1 MELPDLEKG
10 LDHSVVTKRHKVR
23 LVLRTVFH
31 GLLMCHHATVN
42 VFGGFIFFKAIQH
55 ENQEIRT
62 MGSFAAAFGTNW
74 NFAFQS
80 VFLFLSLIYDVC
92 EWLSIQDGPRAK
104 KIAYWRDIVFTS
116 LVVPYTLFVSLMFW
130 TVYWIDRELVFPTV
144 YDSIVPWWFNHCV
157 HTNISIVVLV
167 ETLLQARRQPVNLKL
182 ELIITS
188 VVAVAYAIVYYAI
201 FFFANR
207 WLYNVFG
214 IMTWWQVCLYQL
226 LIWTSTYVFYYL
238 QFPVNRLFH
247 GSEPESEKT
256 VIERVETKE
265 PPMEK
270 GLEEPKIDS
279 TPVFEKKEN
288 GIAKNFEI
296 AAMQT
301 KQEEADGPF
310 SSDNWSLKYRS
321 LRDKFE
327 NSRL

>member
-1 MELPDLEKG
+1 M
-10 LDHSVVTKRHKVR
+10 
-23 LVLRTVFH
+23 
-31 GLLMCHHATVN
+31 
-42 VFGGFIFFKAIQH
+42 
-55 ENQEIRT
+55 
-62 MGSFAAAFGTNW
+62 
-74 NFAFQS
+74 
-80 VFLFLSLIYDVC
+80 
-92 EWLSIQDGPRAK
+92 
-104 KIAYWRDIVFTS
+104 
-116 LVVPYTLFVSLMFW
+116 
-130 TVYWIDRELVFPTV
+130 
-144 YDSIVPWWFNHCV
+144 
-157 HTNISIVVLV
+157 
-167 ETLLQARRQPVNLKL
+167 
-182 ELIITS
+182 
-188 VVAVAYAIVYYAI
+188 
-201 FFFANR
+201 
-207 WLYNVFG
+207 
-214 IMTWWQVCLYQL
+214 YQL

-256 VIERVETKE
+256 VIERVETKD
-265 PPMEK
+265 PPVEK